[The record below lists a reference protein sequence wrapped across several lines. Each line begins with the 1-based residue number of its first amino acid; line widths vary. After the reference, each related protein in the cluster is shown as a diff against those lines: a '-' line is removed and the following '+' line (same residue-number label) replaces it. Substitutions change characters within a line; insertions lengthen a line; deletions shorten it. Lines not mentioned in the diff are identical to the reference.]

1 MLRNLLGPFDYLRI
15 RHDFKFKVDWLV
27 PIILTALSV
36 ATIFLLSQEQ
46 PVTIFGSNGMSGK
59 ILSFMQI
66 LPGFYIA
73 ALAAIATFQKNDID
87 QAMPSPAPTIA
98 LDIRGQRI
106 LAQLSRRRFLC
117 SMFAFLTAESL
128 LIIGICIF
136 GELFSPAI
144 YAMAP
149 EKLHIWLK
157 YTFSSILLLLCWQLI
172 AATFW
177 GLYYLGD
184 RLHRE

>member
-15 RHDFKFKVDWLV
+15 KHDFKFKVDWLV
-27 PIILTALSV
+27 PLILTALSL
-36 ATIFLLSQEQ
+36 ATIYLLSKYHS
-46 PVTIFGSNGMSGK
+46 VSIIGSNGMAGK

-98 LDIRGQRI
+98 LDIRGKKI

-128 LIIGICIF
+128 LIIFICIT
-136 GELFSPAI
+136 GELFGPAI
-144 YAMAP
+144 SIATP
-149 EKLHIWLK
+149 EYLHTWFK
-157 YTFSSILLLLCWQLI
+157 YIFSGILLLLCWQLI

-184 RLHRE
+184 RLHRD